1 MEININKAE
10 LIIDKKYI
18 IKPLMT
24 IEEIENSDLKK
35 IIDKKSKIQLK
46 EDTTYPL
53 FIRRII
59 DGQEVS
65 VKLDITKK
73 RLTGIYITSNPDGI
87 SEYYN
92 TDDKGKLGEINNIQI
107 AQIEGINEVE
117 HKKVKE
123 LCNIYGGF
131 PSEDNLDESVR
142 NLQNKVKSISDQ
154 INNFNQKI
162 INLESIEEANNA
174 IEDIY
179 NKYEESGFDENV
191 LKENLD
197 NISKYEKI
205 KETLKATDIKDNVE
219 IRKTIE
225 EHKSNIK
232 KLEQT
237 KNNLNLESKQI
248 SDSYN
253 AYQKYKDIGTRKLNQ
268 LKKEL
273 LCNFKAKDE
282 LRNVFIHNNYKKI
295 KGFCKEK
302 IQEIDMRIDTL
313 DKEINIIGIMDKNK
327 IDDNIDYIKQKLTDG
342 EKYWQEN
349 NSLIDIRKENEIKE
363 IIKNAMEEMEPS
375 VSNKLNAIN
384 ELYNIENKI
393 AEVEKEIELK
403 EDVIELQEEGKILEI
418 VKEKLEI
425 MDKYKPIMAIMDD
438 PLNNELFK
446 ESYEKKYGKKIKEY
460 NQAKND
466 LESMEIN
473 NWDKYEEAKSIYDK
487 KQKNLLEDKNV
498 SEVTS
503 VDNIKEFEKIAKYKN
518 KQNEIVKKNSNP
530 VNIVIDEKFG
540 IGDKDDESRL
550 NEDLLKDNETKNNLN
565 VENNQISDSYSDYKK
580 HEDIGENKLDQLEED
595 IDQNKL
601 DQLKEDIDGNQLN
614 EAIDEEKLD
623 QLKKELLC
631 NLKGK
636 DELTNIF
643 VHNSDKSTQNFCEE
657 KIKEINM
664 NIEKLDNQI
673 NIVGITDASE
683 IDDKIDYMKQKLIDE
698 KRYFQENNSLNDSDK
713 ETEIRE
719 ITKNAMK
726 DIDLNIWREL
736 NVISELYNIQNEIIQ
751 VEKELELKENVIQL
765 QEEEKRLQIAKEKL
779 RIIDDNSYIMDTVN
793 KYNSNNF
800 FQNPYGNQF
809 SKTIKKYNQAK
820 SDLESMEIPNW
831 DKYKEVKSIYDK
843 KKKDLLVDKNG
854 SKATRLDDT
863 KQYQKIINYK
873 NKQNEIISE
882 YINLV
887 NKVIDQNSGTVSD
900 NVLLK
905 DNENKGS
912 EVQKEG
918 KFEDDANKGKLK
930 KVTNWFRIKE

>member
-10 LIIDKKYI
+10 LIIDEKYI

-24 IEEIENSDLKK
+24 IEEIENSNLKK
-35 IIDKKSKIQLK
+35 IIDKKSKIQLE

-59 DGQEVS
+59 DGQEIN

-73 RLTGIYITSNPDGI
+73 RLAGIYITSNPDSI

-92 TDDKGKLGEINNIQI
+92 TDDKGKFAQTNDIQVP
-107 AQIEGINEVE
+107 QIEGINELE

-123 LCNIYGGF
+123 LCNIYGRF
-131 PSEDNLDESVR
+131 PSEDNLDESVKG
-142 NLQNKVKSISDQ
+142 LQNKVKSISDQ

-162 INLESIEEANNA
+162 INLESVEEANNA

-197 NISKYEKI
+197 NIAKYEKV
-205 KETLKATDIKDNVE
+205 KEELKATDIKDNAE
-219 IRKTIE
+219 IRKMIE

-237 KNNLNLESKQI
+237 KNNLNVESKQI

-295 KGFCKEK
+295 KFFCKEK
-302 IQEIDMRIDTL
+302 IQEIDMRIDKL

-327 IDDNIDYIKQKLTDG
+327 IDDNIDYIKQKLIDG

-349 NSLIDIRKENEIKE
+349 NLLIDSRKENEIKD
-363 IIKNAMEEMEPS
+363 IIKNVMEEMEPS
-375 VSNKLNAIN
+375 VSNKFNAIN

-403 EDVIELQEEGKILEI
+403 EDVIELREEGKILEI
-418 VKEKLEI
+418 VREKLEI
-425 MDKYKPIMAIMDD
+425 IDKYKPIMAIMDD
-438 PLNNELFK
+438 SLNNELFK

-460 NQAKND
+460 NKAKSD

-473 NWDKYEEAKSIYDK
+473 NWDKYKEAKSIYDK
-487 KQKNLLEDKNV
+487 KQKSLLEDKNV

-503 VDNIKEFEKIAKYKN
+503 VDNIKEFEKIVKYKS
-518 KQNEIVKKNSNP
+518 KQNEIVKKNSNS
-530 VNIVIDEKFG
+530 VNIVTDENIG
-540 IGDKDDESRL
+540 IGDKFEESRL
-550 NEDLLKDNETKNNLN
+550 DEDLLKDNETKNNLN
-565 VENNQISDSYSDYKK
+565 VENNQISDTYSDYKK
-580 HEDIGENKLDQLEED
+580 HEDIGENKLDQLKED
-595 IDQNKL
+595 TAENEL
-601 DQLKEDIDGNQLN
+601 DQLKEDIDENQL
-614 EAIDEEKLD
+614 EEDIDEDKLD

-643 VHNSDKSTQNFCEE
+643 VHNNDKSTQSFCEE

-664 NIEKLDNQI
+664 NIEKLDNEI
-673 NIVGITDASE
+673 NIVGIAYTSE
-683 IDDKIDYMKQKLIDE
+683 IDDKIDYMKQKLADE
-698 KRYFQENNSLNDSDK
+698 KRYLQENDLLNDNDK
-713 ETEIRE
+713 ENEIRE
-719 ITKNAMK
+719 IAKNAMK

-751 VEKELELKENVIQL
+751 VEKELELKESVIQL
-765 QEEEKRLQIAKEKL
+765 QQEEKRLETAKEKL
-779 RIIDDNSYIMDTVN
+779 RIIDDNKYIMDTVN

-820 SDLESMEIPNW
+820 SDLESMEIPDW
-831 DKYKEVKSIYDK
+831 DKYKEVKSRYDK
-843 KKKDLLVDKNG
+843 RKKNLLVDKNG

-863 KQYQKIINYK
+863 KQYQKIVNYK
-873 NKQNEIISE
+873 NKQKEIINE
-882 YINLV
+882 YSNLI
-887 NKVIDQNSGTVSD
+887 NKVIDQNSGTGSD

-905 DNENKGS
+905 DNENKVA

-918 KFEDDANKGKLK
+918 NVADANKGKLK
-930 KVTNWFRIKE
+930 KVTNWFKVKE

>member
-10 LIIDKKYI
+10 LIIDEKYI

-24 IEEIENSDLKK
+24 IEEIENSNLKK
-35 IIDKKSKIQLK
+35 IIDKKSKIQLE

-53 FIRRII
+53 FIRRIV
-59 DGQEVS
+59 DGQEVN

-73 RLTGIYITSNPDGI
+73 RLAGIYITSNPDGI

-92 TDDKGKLGEINNIQI
+92 TDDKGKLGKINNIQI
-107 AQIEGINEVE
+107 LQIEGINEVE

-123 LCNIYGGF
+123 LCNIYGRF
-131 PSEDNLDESVR
+131 PSEDNLDESVK

-154 INNFNQKI
+154 INDFNQKI
-162 INLESIEEANNA
+162 INLESVEKANNA
-174 IEDIY
+174 IEEIY

-197 NISKYEKI
+197 DIAKYEKV
-205 KETLKATDIKDNVE
+205 KETLKATDIKDNAE

-225 EHKSNIK
+225 QHKSNIK

-237 KNNLNLESKQI
+237 KNNLNVESKQI

-273 LCNFKAKDE
+273 LCNLKAKDE

-295 KGFCKEK
+295 KVFCKEK
-302 IQEIDMRIDTL
+302 IKEIDMSIENL
-313 DKEINIIGIMDKNK
+313 DKEINIIGIRDKNK
-327 IDDNIDYIKQKLTDG
+327 IDDKIDYIKQKLTD
-342 EKYWQEN
+342 EKKYWEEN
-349 NSLIDIRKENEIKE
+349 NSLIDSREENEIKE

-375 VSNKLNAIN
+375 VSDKLNAIN

-438 PLNNELFK
+438 SLNNELFK

-466 LESMEIN
+466 LELMEIN
-473 NWDKYEEAKSIYDK
+473 NWDKYEEAKSAYDK

-503 VDNIKEFEKIAKYKN
+503 VDNIKEFEKIVKYKS
-518 KQNEIVKKNSNP
+518 KQNEIVKKNSNL
-530 VNIVIDEKFG
+530 VNIVIDESFD
-540 IGDKDDESRL
+540 ICDKYDESKL
-550 NEDLLKDNETKNNLN
+550 DEDLLKDDETKNDLN
-565 VENNQISDSYSDYKK
+565 VEDNQSSDSYSDSKK
-580 HEDIGENKLDQLEED
+580 YEDIGENNLDQF
-595 IDQNKL
+595 
-601 DQLKEDIDGNQLN
+601 
-614 EAIDEEKLD
+614 
-623 QLKKELLC
+623 KKELLC

-643 VHNSDKSTQNFCEE
+643 VHNNDKSTQNFCKE
-657 KIKEINM
+657 KIKEINI
-664 NIEKLDNQI
+664 NIENLDNKI
-673 NIVGITDASE
+673 NIIGIADTSE
-683 IDDKIDYMKQKLIDE
+683 IDDKIDYMKQKLTDE
-698 KRYFQENNSLNDSDK
+698 KRYLQENDLLNDGDK
-713 ETEIRE
+713 ENEIRE

-751 VEKELELKENVIQL
+751 VEKELELKENVLQL
-765 QEEEKRLQIAKEKL
+765 QQEEKRLEIAKEKL
-779 RIIDDNSYIMDTVN
+779 QIIDDNKYIMDTVH
-793 KYNSNNF
+793 KYNNNNF
-800 FQNPYGNQF
+800 VQNPYGNQF
-809 SKTIKKYNQAK
+809 SKTIKKCNQAK
-820 SDLESMEIPNW
+820 SDLELMEIPNW

-843 KKKDLLVDKNG
+843 KKKNLLVDKNG
-854 SKATRLDDT
+854 SNATRLDDT
-863 KQYQKIINYK
+863 KQYQKIVNYK

-882 YINLV
+882 YISLV
-887 NKVIDQNSGTVSD
+887 NKAIDQNSDTESD
-900 NVLLK
+900 KVLLK
-905 DNENKGS
+905 DDENKVS
-912 EVQKEG
+912 EVQKG
-918 KFEDDANKGKLK
+918 VKSAGATKGKLK
-930 KVTNWFRIKE
+930 KVADWFGIKDQI